1 MATDRKPR
9 KPSKH
14 FKRFFLRG
22 LAVVLPSALTLWLLV
37 KAYQWIDAAIAQPIN
52 RGIQWCIIHLMN
64 IWPGFAEFAGLEP
77 SQGKLQSLRE
87 EAGLVPSNTSSDALL
102 VSTWRETN
110 VEAWWDDHWYIHVIG
125 LIVAIFAVYIAG
137 RLVGG
142 FIGRLVYRYLE
153 RLITSIPVVK
163 KIYSWVKQVVDFL
176 FTQDQGPQ
184 FSRVVAAEY
193 PRRGVWSVGFQTGR
207 SMRTIAGKAGD
218 SVTVFIPSSP
228 TPFTGYTITVPQ
240 ADIIELPISVEEAI
254 GFAVSGGVLCPPS
267 EREWQAPTLEATD
280 GDATVDSEPSDENS
294 P

>member
-9 KPSKH
+9 TPSKH

-37 KAYQWIDAAIAQPIN
+37 KAYQWVDSAIAQPIN
-52 RGIQWCIIHLMN
+52 RGIQWCLIRLMD
-64 IWPGFAEFAGLEP
+64 IWPGFADFAGLEP
-77 SQGKLQSLRE
+77 SEGKLQSLRE
-87 EAGLVPSNTSSDALL
+87 GAGLVPSNTSSDALL

-110 VEAWWDDHWYIHVIG
+110 VESWWNDHWYIHIIG

-153 RLITSIPVVK
+153 RLISSIPVVK

-176 FTQDQGPQ
+176 FGQDQGAQ

-267 EREWQAPTLEATD
+267 ERGRQVPALGETGGD
-280 GDATVDSEPSDENS
+280 GSADSQPSDEDS

>member
-37 KAYQWIDAAIAQPIN
+37 KAYQWVDAAIAQPIN
-52 RGIQWCIIHLMN
+52 RGIQWCIVRLMD
-64 IWPGFAEFAGLEP
+64 IWPGLAEFAGLEP
-77 SQGKLQSLRE
+77 SLGKLQSLRE
-87 EAGLVPSNTSSDALL
+87 VAGLVPSNTSSDAHL

-110 VEAWWDDHWYIHVIG
+110 VEAWWNDHWYIHVIG

-153 RLITSIPVVK
+153 RLISSIPVVK

-176 FTQDQGPQ
+176 FNQDQGPQ

-193 PRRGVWSVGFQTGR
+193 PRRGIWSVGFQTGR

-267 EREWQAPTLEATD
+267 QRGWQAPTLEATD
-280 GDATVDSEPSDENS
+280 GDESTDSEPSDKNS